1 MRLLRAVPF
10 LWKDIM
16 FSHHFRGVASCKP
29 HTGDTAAL
37 LWHDVWNNHY
47 LKEEL
52 PRLYSFARNKSISVQ
67 AYAANPEAHSANI
80 ARTTTTHSH
89 NAGSRHLW
97 RAGHTCGDDPANT
110 RQGSSTQFHSRPCS
124 HQHFLGGYGNQ
135 NAATRSKNPPVDR
148 VNTRNTLVY

>member
-1 MRLLRAVPF
+1 MLGDKQVLLREAMLEIQRPWQELRVMIN
-10 LWKDIM
+10 LSRWAGT
-16 FSHHFRGVASCKP
+16 RGNKV
-29 HTGDTAAL
+29 
-37 LWHDVWNNHY
+37 
-47 LKEEL
+47 

-97 RAGHTCGDDPANT
+97 RTGHTCGDDPANT

-148 VNTRNTLVY
+148 VNTRNALVY